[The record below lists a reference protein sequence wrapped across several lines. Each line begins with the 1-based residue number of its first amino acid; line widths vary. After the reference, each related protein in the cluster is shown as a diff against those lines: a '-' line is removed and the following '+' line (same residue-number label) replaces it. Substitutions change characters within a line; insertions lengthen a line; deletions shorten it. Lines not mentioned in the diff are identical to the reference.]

1 MGEQWKDIV
10 IESNGVLYN
19 FEGKYEVSNM
29 GRVRSLNYR
38 GTGEVRLLKQG
49 KDKGGY
55 FRVSLYKNGKTKAFL
70 VHRLVATAFIPNN
83 DIDKT
88 EVNHIDEN
96 KQNNCVTNLEWVTS
110 KDNIN
115 HGTRNKRASKS
126 MKGHKPTRRRKVVCI
141 EINKEFDTI
150 KEAEEWLGKG
160 NISDCLS
167 GRKNSAGG
175 YHWKYAD

>member
-1 MGEQWKDIV
+1 MEEQWKDIV

-38 GTGEVRLLKQG
+38 GTGEVRLLTQRKNNS
-49 KDKGGY
+49 GY
-55 FRVSLYKNGKTKAFL
+55 FQVSLYKNGKRIVFL
-70 VHRLVATAFIPNN
+70 VHRLVANAFIPNN
-83 DIDKT
+83 NIDKT
-88 EVNHIDEN
+88 EVNHIDED
-96 KQNNCVTNLEWVTS
+96 KENNCVNNLEWCN
-110 KDNIN
+110 KKYNMN
-115 HGTRNKRASKS
+115 YGTRCKRASKS
-126 MKGHKPTRRRKVVCI
+126 MKEHKPTRKRKVVCI
-141 EINKEFDTI
+141 ETSQVFDTI